1 MFNKE
6 ENLKS
11 ERTQQSA
18 APLNG
23 TKITSS
29 QTKGKNQELGEVG
42 GKKAGMLE
50 SLFMKN
56 SENSNQSNVLNH
68 TETSIFQNGFDF
80 YEVEDD
86 GDNQFYPRYLN
97 QDSKFSL
104 YFLKTHFFLDR
115 KMSSETL
122 LL

>member
-1 MFNKE
+1 MSNKE

-11 ERTQQSA
+11 ELTQQSA

-56 SENSNQSNVLNH
+56 SGNSNQSSVLNH
-68 TETSIFQNGFDF
+68 SETSIFQNGFDF
-80 YEVEDD
+80 YEVEGD
-86 GDNQFYPRYLN
+86 GYNQFYSGSSN
-97 QDSKFSL
+97 QDYKFSL
-104 YFLKTHFFLDR
+104 YFIKTHLFLER
-115 KMSSETL
+115 KMSSEIL
-122 LL
+122 LI